1 MSIYTETKYTK
12 IKEILDTSVYAN
24 NTHLL
29 YLTLTDVELAFPTIN
44 STIEEQKALI
54 ETINKDLLALGLYL
68 FSPIVSETWIT
79 VRVNFIIDFIFKYIA
94 AKARLEARNYTDVLS
109 LVDRQLFFSKDSTA
123 VTDQE
128 KLTEQEGINN
138 VLAGLNLQ
146 ILNYSYITGK
156 VQGNL
161 TFVDDSREYW
171 SLQVNKI
178 VNQLLALDVAPTSLE
193 QILADFQVTPDI
205 LRLQQIQSLINS
217 IPIGSIWTRGGYK
230 CQVLDYVD
238 LTVWLDNFQPG
249 IIYKRVDFDE
259 KRSFPMFY
267 WIPEFSLLS
276 NPDSI
281 TPVVL
286 PVPVNQIP
294 SIWFR
299 DDFFAT
305 YSGFDPLNFR
315 F

>member
-1 MSIYTETKYTK
+1 MATYLETKYNK
-12 IKEILDTSVYAN
+12 IEEIIKGSIYSN
-24 NTHLL
+24 SSHLL
-29 YLTLTDVELAFPTIN
+29 YLTLKDVDLIFPTVN
-44 STIEEQKALI
+44 VIEDEQKAFV
-54 ETINKDLLALGLYL
+54 ETVNKDLLPLGLYL
-68 FSPIVSETWIT
+68 FDPIISDTWFT

-109 LVDRQLFFSKDSTA
+109 VVDRQLFFSKDSTA
-123 VTDQE
+123 VTDAE
-128 KLTEQEGINN
+128 KLIEQEGISN
-138 VLAGLNLQ
+138 VLQGLNMQ
-146 ILNYSYITGK
+146 ILNYSYVPGK

-161 TFVDDSREYW
+161 TFIDDSREYW
-171 SLQVNKI
+171 SLQADKI

-267 WIPEFSLLS
+267 WIPEFSFLS
-276 NPDSI
+276 NPDTI